1 MTPQSEKAIEK
12 AKNEVISLNS
22 QINFI
27 KGLPTS
33 EMRDAVIESLQ
44 TILTRY
50 TTEREIVVLTL
61 PKEKW
66 AKFKEFENNYKNE

>member
-1 MTPQSEKAIEK
+1 MTPQSKEAVEKSQ
-12 AKNEVISLNS
+12 NEVISLNS

-33 EMRDAVIESLQ
+33 EMQEAVIESLQ
-44 TILTRY
+44 TILTKY

-61 PKEKW
+61 PREKW
-66 AKFKEFENNYKNE
+66 AKFKEFEKIYKNE